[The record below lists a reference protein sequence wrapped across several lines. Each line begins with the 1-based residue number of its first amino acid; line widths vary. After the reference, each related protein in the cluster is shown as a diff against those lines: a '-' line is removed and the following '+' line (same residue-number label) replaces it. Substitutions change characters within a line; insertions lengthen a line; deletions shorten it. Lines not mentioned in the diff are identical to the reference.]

1 MSLPNFTMTE
11 LILLEVAL
19 DDFIVVSGERIE
31 TETDTRIYP
40 FTHAV
45 TFRLSPHAA
54 ARLGQDIITVSEAS
68 ILIDCELPKATQL
81 PAVRDTH
88 RDERQAVEVSVD
100 AFRNTNSGTT
110 DTF

>member
-1 MSLPNFTMTE
+1 MTG

-19 DDFIVVSGERIE
+19 DDFIVVSGERIK
-31 TETDTRIYP
+31 TETDTRLYP

-81 PAVRDTH
+81 PAVERDTATKGKPL
-88 RDERQAVEVSVD
+88 RCPLTL
-100 AFRNTNSGTT
+100 FGTQT
-110 DTF
+110 AAQLTLFD